1 VSRDEAITEDFRR
14 IFAEEFES
22 LFRYLCRLTGDP
34 ALAADT
40 AQEAFV
46 RLYQRGE
53 RPREERAWLAT
64 VANNLVR
71 DEYRRATRRRKL
83 HEANPTMFVYG
94 EPDPAPD
101 EELVIRERKRRVR
114 QALDRIP
121 ERYRQALLLRQE
133 GYSYREIASALD
145 YRASGVGKLIVRAT
159 QAFRVAYEGADASE

>member
-1 VSRDEAITEDFRR
+1 MRHDEAFTEEFRR

-34 ALAADT
+34 AMAADT

-53 RPREERAWLAT
+53 RPREARAWLAA
-64 VANNLVR
+64 VSNNLVR
-71 DEYRRATRRRKL
+71 DEHRRTTRRRNL
-83 HEANPTMFVYG
+83 REAHPTMFVYA
-94 EPDPAPD
+94 EPDPPAD
-101 EELVIRERKRRVR
+101 EELVVRERREKVK

-121 ERYRQALLLRQE
+121 ERYREALLLRQE

-145 YRASGVGKLIVRAT
+145 YRASGVGKLIVRAACSSPRT
-159 QAFRVAYEGADASE
+159 AAM

>member
-1 VSRDEAITEDFRR
+1 MSRDEAFTEEFRR

-22 LFRYLCRLTGDP
+22 LYRYLCRLTGDP
-34 ALAADT
+34 AMAADT

-53 RPREERAWLAT
+53 RPREARAWLAA
-64 VANNLVR
+64 VSNNLVR
-71 DEYRRATRRRKL
+71 DEHRRTTRRRNL
-83 HEANPTMFVYG
+83 REAHPTMFVYA
-94 EPDPAPD
+94 EPDPPAD
-101 EELVIRERKRRVR
+101 EELVVRERREKVK

-121 ERYRQALLLRQE
+121 ERYREALLLRQE

-159 QAFRVAYEGADASE
+159 QAFRVAYGGADASE

>member
-1 VSRDEAITEDFRR
+1 VSRDEAFTEDFRQ

-53 RPREERAWLAT
+53 RPRETRAWLAT
-64 VANNLVR
+64 VANNLIR
-71 DEYRRATRRRKL
+71 DEYRRATRRRNL
-83 HEANPTMFVYG
+83 REANPTMFVYA

-101 EELVIRERKRRVR
+101 EELVVRERKRRVR
-114 QALDRIP
+114 QALDRLP

-159 QAFRVAYEGADASE
+159 HAFRVAYERANASE

>member
-1 VSRDEAITEDFRR
+1 VSRDEAFTEDFRQ

-34 ALAADT
+34 AMAADT

-53 RPREERAWLAT
+53 RPREPRAWLAA
-64 VANNLVR
+64 VSNNLVR
-71 DEYRRATRRRKL
+71 DEHRKTSRRRSL

-94 EPDPAPD
+94 EPDPAAD
-101 EELVIRERKRRVR
+101 EELIVGERRRRVR
-114 QALDRIP
+114 QALDRLP
-121 ERYRQALLLRQE
+121 DRYRQALLLRQE
-133 GYSYREIASALD
+133 GYSYREIAGALD

-159 QAFRVAYEGADASE
+159 RAFRTAYEAADASE

>member
-1 VSRDEAITEDFRR
+1 MSRDEAFTEDFRR
-14 IFAEEFES
+14 IFEEEFES
-22 LFRYLCRLTGDP
+22 LFRYLCRLTGNP

-53 RPREERAWLAT
+53 RPRETRAWLAT

-71 DEYRRATRRRKL
+71 DEYRRATRRRSL
-83 HEANPTMFVYG
+83 REAQPTMFVYG

-101 EELVIRERKRRVR
+101 EEMVVRERKKRVR
-114 QALDRIP
+114 QALDRLP
-121 ERYRQALLLRQE
+121 ERHRQALLLRHE

-145 YRASGVGKLIVRAT
+145 CRASGVGKLIVRAT
-159 QAFRVAYEGADASE
+159 RAFRIAYEGADASE